1 LSLGEALKRAR
12 QAAGLDIAQVAAA
25 GHVSKGHLCNVEKG
39 RRTAS
44 PSVIQ
49 AYERALGMDR
59 RALLKVTGAALGGV
73 VLYRDEAAVA
83 RDLYATIAAGDPAPL
98 ARVQTTHA
106 VDHAIQRLAVKDKA
120 TIGRL
125 LAWMEEGTD
134 AVLRV
139 NAAGVLAKTGSPA
152 LCDEVA
158 AALARDESVRT
169 LYLNAVRAR
178 VGHEPR
184 DLARELTNQSDVG
197 ARWCATWLLAAM
209 GDTEAIIPAMRTESS
224 RETLRAM
231 ALAVTGH
238 LHARD

>member
-1 LSLGEALKRAR
+1 LGLGDELKLAR
-12 QAAGLDIAQVAAA
+12 QAAGLHIAQVAAA

-39 RRTAS
+39 RLTAS
-44 PSVIQ
+44 PAVIQ

-59 RALLKVTGAALGGV
+59 RTLLKLTGAVLGGGV
-73 VLYRDEAAVA
+73 IRRDEVVMA
-83 RDLYATIAAGDPAPL
+83 RDLYATIAAGDAGPL

-106 VDHAIQRLAVKDKA
+106 VDHAIQRLAVRDSV

-125 LAWMEEGTD
+125 LAWMEGGAD

-139 NAAGVLAKTGSPA
+139 NAAGILAKTGSPA
-152 LCDEVA
+152 LWDEVA
-158 AALARDESVRT
+158 GALARDESVRM
-169 LYLNAVRAR
+169 LYLKAVRAR
-178 VGHEPR
+178 VGQNPR
-184 DLARELTNQSDVG
+184 ELARELTNQSDVG
-197 ARWCATWLLAAM
+197 ARWCATWLLAAN

-231 ALAVTGH
+231 ALAVTGQ